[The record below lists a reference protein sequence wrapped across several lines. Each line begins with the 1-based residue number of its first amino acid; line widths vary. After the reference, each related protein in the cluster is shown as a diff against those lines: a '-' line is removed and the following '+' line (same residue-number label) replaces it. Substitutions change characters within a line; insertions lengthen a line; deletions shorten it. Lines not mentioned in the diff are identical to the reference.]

1 MLQSP
6 AWLPQPLLQI
16 PTSPTQC
23 VQMRLSLKA
32 PASKRRCYRALA
44 SKRQPQRA
52 PATERLTH
60 SEQAL
65 AIFHPVSSTAC
76 IEDVVA
82 VLVDFARY
90 AFPAMDDDAIE
101 EAARTA
107 VEGEHWEAAVL
118 EVLGRLV
125 NLMVVDKEGKTKRVD
140 DLMSN
145 MQGCQAS
152 RDIVLGRTE
161 PSELSVEM
169 VNECFLHWV
178 TNFLMSGLSYYQ
190 WHTQALRPRWDW
202 DGRLKLTTEQRS
214 LVANVLRY
222 RVGHKRVAFTIWQL
236 GLPSL
241 LLPKGAGASHHWRH
255 LHSSLAEAAA
265 WLSRVAAAWQLR
277 EQTVDFL
284 AAARLGGSTWG
295 VSPLT
300 REDHCRKEQL
310 QCAKADR
317 SKGKRLREHV
327 NYNARAWDDLGPDEQ
342 SLLSSYDTGELDDA
356 CTAYKRSRPG
366 PWRV

>member
-1 MLQSP
+1 MLQNS
-6 AWLPQPLLQI
+6 AWLSQPGV
-16 PTSPTQC
+16 PTQC

-52 PATERLTH
+52 PATERLTQ

-65 AIFHPVSSTAC
+65 TIFHPVSSTAC

-118 EVLGRLV
+118 EVLGKLV

-178 TNFLMSGLSYYQ
+178 INFLMSELSYYQ
-190 WHTQALRPRWDW
+190 WHTQALRPRWAW

-241 LLPKGAGASHHWRH
+241 LLAHGAGDSDHWTE
-255 LHSSLAEAAA
+255 LYTSLAEAAA

-277 EQTVDFL
+277 EHAVDFL
-284 AAARLGGSTWG
+284 DAARLGGSTCG

-310 QCAKADR
+310 QTPVC
-317 SKGKRLREHV
+317 
-327 NYNARAWDDLGPDEQ
+327 
-342 SLLSSYDTGELDDA
+342 
-356 CTAYKRSRPG
+356 
-366 PWRV
+366 